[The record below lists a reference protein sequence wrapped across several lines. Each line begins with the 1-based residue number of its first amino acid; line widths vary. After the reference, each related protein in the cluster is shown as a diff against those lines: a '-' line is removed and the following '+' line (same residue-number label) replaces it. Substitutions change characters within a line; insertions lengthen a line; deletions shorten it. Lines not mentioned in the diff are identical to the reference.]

1 MRKITRDSINAFMN
15 DRPFKRQNMRVRILI
30 HRSNSGEPRRSV
42 STELLLHDNVIA
54 SRSHGLNRTIS
65 ITTCG
70 WQTTTTKE
78 RLNGIEGVSIVQRN
92 FQWYLNGVAWDGN
105 WIDLNGE
112 FFDSDQDETDRLRL
126 HDALNGLN
134 NQQTEDEACDMLYG
148 VDNNQ

>member
-1 MRKITRDSINAFMN
+1 MRKITIDSINAFMN

-78 RLNGIEGVSIVQRN
+78 RLNGIEGVNIVQRD
-92 FQWYLNGVAWDGN
+92 FQWYLNGVVWDGSPVF
-105 WIDLNGE
+105 ISSE
-112 FFDSDQDETDRLRL
+112 VYDSAQDEADRLRL
-126 HDALNGLN
+126 HEALNELN
-134 NQQTEDEACDMLYG
+134 N
-148 VDNNQ
+148 